1 MKFRCDFVTNSSS
14 SSFIACGVYSE
25 ELAAFLDDEFL
36 YGTGFEY
43 GSTKQGVLV
52 LKGNVLSMTTRL
64 DYGDFHI
71 HRLLAD
77 EVAGLTQEEE
87 DEDNRR
93 ANTAEHILTS
103 LLVYFPDFTE
113 EQRKQVEALV
123 EAAVAAGR
131 TQAVVYLDFTDEL
144 DAHEFRP
151 EDFGENG

>member
-1 MKFRCDFVTNSSS
+1 MKFRFDFVTNSSS

-25 ELAAFLDDEFL
+25 ELVAFLDDASL
-36 YGTGFEY
+36 YGCSFEY
-43 GSTKQGVLV
+43 GSTKQGILV
-52 LKGNVLSMTTRL
+52 QRGNVISMTTRL

-71 HRLLAD
+71 HRWLAD
-77 EVAGLTQEEE
+77 EGADLTQEER

-103 LLVYFPDFTE
+103 LLVYFPDLTE

-144 DAHEFRP
+144 DPHEFCP